1 MNAYL
6 AFSKTDS
13 FPLFF
18 VDSLILQLEEDSE
31 NYKHYFEGLHD
42 IFEIREAHLKVTD
55 LLLQF
60 TFKSKDLS
68 LEQLKLHTSNN
79 IPEQVLVAVYPY
91 YLANLDKFVLLKS
104 KVKQDLRPHEILD
117 YKLNI
122 QTVLTHQ
129 NINKLDKPSALLEI
143 SSGNNS
149 KNKASVFEFSEDEL
163 QRFTDDLKLIY
174 AKLN

>member
-6 AFSKTDS
+6 AFSKTNS
-13 FPLFF
+13 FPSFF
-18 VDSLILQLEEDSE
+18 VDSVVFQIEEDSE
-31 NYKHYFEGLHD
+31 HYKHYFEGLPD
-42 IFEIREAHLKVTD
+42 IFEIREAHLKVVD

-68 LEQLKLHTSNN
+68 LEQLKLYSNN
-79 IPEQVLVAVYPY
+79 DVSEQVLTVVYPY

-104 KVKQDLRPHEILD
+104 KIKQDLRPNEIHD
-117 YKLNI
+117 YKINI

-129 NINKLDKPSALLEI
+129 NINKLDRPSAVLEI
-143 SSGNNS
+143 NSGNGS
-149 KNKASVFEFSEDEL
+149 SIFEFNEDEL
-163 QRFTDDLKLIY
+163 QRFTEDLKLVY